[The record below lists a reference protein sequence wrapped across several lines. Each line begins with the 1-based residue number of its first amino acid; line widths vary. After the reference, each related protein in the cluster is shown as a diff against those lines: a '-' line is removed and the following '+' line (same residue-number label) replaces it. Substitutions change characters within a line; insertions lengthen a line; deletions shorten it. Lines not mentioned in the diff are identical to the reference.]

1 MRCVNNRKAA
11 LTKKAMPLL
20 LSHHKRYVASHMYR
34 SQRDS
39 TQSELFGLRSINGTY
54 TSAAT
59 AIDANIGVD
68 LVMSIALR
76 DCFNGT
82 LSSASATGN
91 TIVIDLVCHNE
102 SSL

>member
-20 LSHHKRYVASHMYR
+20 LSHMYC